1 MFVVQSYVLKFE
13 GTRVPRTVQ
22 GFSNGKKGKY
32 CIMHFFI
39 SFLGKMT
46 DQDVKYLE
54 DLQEEFDF
62 RYKTIQSLG
71 KSFLIP
77 IFRFPRKWLILQLD
91 SSTRGFCALLK

>member
-1 MFVVQSYVLKFE
+1 M
-13 GTRVPRTVQ
+13 
-22 GFSNGKKGKY
+22 NGKKEKY
-32 CIMHFFI
+32 YIMHFFI

-71 KSFLIP
+71 KSFYTN
-77 IFRFPRKWLILQLD
+77 F
-91 SSTRGFCALLK
+91 

>member
-1 MFVVQSYVLKFE
+1 
-13 GTRVPRTVQ
+13 
-22 GFSNGKKGKY
+22 
-32 CIMHFFI
+32 MHLFI

-71 KSFLIP
+71 KSLYTNF
-77 IFRFPRKWLILQLD
+77 
-91 SSTRGFCALLK
+91 